1 MKIHIVQKGDTLWN
15 LSKQYNV
22 DFQALKAANSQL
34 ANPDMI
40 MPGMKIKIPVA
51 KKHVGQPKMA
61 VAPKQKTMTPY
72 KSLPQKA
79 QPVIKEDDQKP
90 KQKVKK
96 KMPYPKLPPVSIQMP
111 KLPNIYANQYNIDV
125 DIDDYDTMIKTEQ
138 TLHQQQ
144 PMQPIEEPPVKQEPV
159 KAQPVAEVPVALPQ
173 PNMMWVP
180 CLPCSMMPYP
190 PQAYYNLCDA
200 YQDPAKLQQNCHYQ
214 NEQWQ
219 PQATQPYAYN
229 QNQKW
234 GELDINDQ
242 PDDDANQQLANQ
254 ANYNPYYMPYQTQWP
269 TQQMGYPSYPY
280 NDQGYQNYATY
291 APRNDQSEGNDDN

>member
-51 KKHVGQPKMA
+51 KKHVSQPKMA
-61 VAPKQKTMTPY
+61 AAPKQKTITPY
-72 KSLPQKA
+72 KQLPQKA
-79 QPVIKEDDQKP
+79 QPV
-90 KQKVKK
+90 
-96 KMPYPKLPPVSIQMP
+96 
-111 KLPNIYANQYNIDV
+111 A
-125 DIDDYDTMIKTEQ
+125 
-138 TLHQQQ
+138 
-144 PMQPIEEPPVKQEPV
+144 EE
-159 KAQPVAEVPVALPQ
+159 PVALPQ

-200 YQDPAKLQQNCHYQ
+200 YQDPSKLQQNCYDQ
-214 NEQWQ
+214 NYQWQ
-219 PQATQPYAYN
+219 LQATQPYNYT

-234 GELDINDQ
+234 GELDVNDQ
-242 PDDDANQQLANQ
+242 PDDNDNQQLTNQ
-254 ANYNPYYMPYQTQWP
+254 LNYNPYYMPYQTQWP

-280 NDQGYQNYATY
+280 NYQGYQNYANY

>member
-51 KKHVGQPKMA
+51 KKHVSQPKMA
-61 VAPKQKTMTPY
+61 AAPKQKTMTPY
-72 KSLPQKA
+72 KQLPQKA

-90 KQKVKK
+90 KQKVQKK
-96 KMPYPKLPPVSIQMP
+96 IPYPKLPPVSIQMP

-125 DIDDYDTMIKTEQ
+125 DIDDYDTMIHTQQ
-138 TLHQQQ
+138 TTHQQQ
-144 PMQPIEEPPVKQEPV
+144 PIQPIQPLEEPPAKQEPV
-159 KAQPVAEVPVALPQ
+159 KALPVAEEPQ

-180 CLPCSMMPYP
+180 CLPCPVMPYP
-190 PQAYYNLCDA
+190 PQAYYNLCDV
-200 YQDPAKLQQNCHYQ
+200 YLDPAKLQQNCHCQ
-214 NEQWQ
+214 NYQWQ
-219 PQATQPYAYN
+219 PQVTQPYHYN

-234 GELDINDQ
+234 GELDVNDQ
-242 PDDDANQQLANQ
+242 PADNDNQQLTNQ
-254 ANYNPYYMPYQTQWP
+254 TSYNPYYMPYQMQWP
-269 TQQMGYPSYPY
+269 TQQMGYQSYPY
-280 NDQGYQNYATY
+280 NYQGYQNYANY
-291 APRNDQSEGNDDN
+291 APRYDQTEDNDDN